1 MIIIVH
7 FKKGNGTCV
16 QLEVQLRLQL
26 IVYFANVMVTAVR
39 PCLRSEQ
46 QTTEVSGIT
55 WSYENRL

>member
-1 MIIIVH
+1 MIIIER

-16 QLEVQLRLQL
+16 QLAYVVQL

-39 PCLRSEQ
+39 PCLRSEL

-55 WSYENRL
+55 WS

>member
-16 QLEVQLRLQL
+16 QLYVVQL
-26 IVYFANVMVTAVR
+26 IVYFANVMATAVR
-39 PCLRSEQ
+39 PCLRSEL

-55 WSYENRL
+55 WS